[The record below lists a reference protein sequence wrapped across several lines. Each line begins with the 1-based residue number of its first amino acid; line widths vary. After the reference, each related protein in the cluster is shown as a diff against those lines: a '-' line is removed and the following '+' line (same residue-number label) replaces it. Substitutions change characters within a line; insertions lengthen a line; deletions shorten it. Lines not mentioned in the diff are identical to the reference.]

1 MEMLEMA
8 PSREAVPMVCYV
20 LPMGN
25 AWVCIEYLF
34 IVIFSD
40 EIFKKKFKPNFNI
53 HITHI
58 HFEDDRYDC
67 RVYY

>member
-1 MEMLEMA
+1 MKMLDGN
-8 PSREAVPMVCYV
+8 PSSEAVTMVCYV
-20 LPMGN
+20 LQVGN

-40 EIFKKKFKPNFNI
+40 DNFQKKFKPNFNI